1 MPGPAGRQPPLSG
14 ARRRRPEPCP
24 PGTRG
29 RRGQARPSRS
39 PPAPVGS
46 SGSPADQCRHGVAV
60 ERQPVVRPAGELADV
75 TAPDGQA
82 GRRLPVWLPAG
93 AQFEGTARQAVPEH
107 PSAHGGQRADAR
119 AADATVRPN
128 DASDISTAVAR
139 DAGSS
144 RIGAVASL
152 RLRLPPPCASLYR
165 ATARNRRPA
174 ASSDRQRRHRLRG
187 DEGDFRGWLI
197 GILHLDEFAGL
208 AHAHVHGQRVRVR
221 CRPGQCERRGRPLR
235 HPVGCNTRIGT
246 YLDGASVTPPSSTD
260 LGVTAH

>member
-1 MPGPAGRQPPLSG
+1 MPSDESKGSQLDAIGSLAQRQLDN
-14 ARRRRPEPCP
+14 
-24 PGTRG
+24 T
-29 RRGQARPSRS
+29 
-39 PPAPVGS
+39 
-46 SGSPADQCRHGVAV
+46 VAV

-75 TAPDGQA
+75 AAPDGQA

-152 RLRLPPPCASLYR
+152 RLRLPPPCASVYR
-165 ATARNRRPA
+165 GDRPQPPTRPRPA
-174 ASSDRQRRHRLRG
+174 TDSVA
-187 DEGDFRGWLI
+187 I
-197 GILHLDEFAGL
+197 
-208 AHAHVHGQRVRVR
+208 
-221 CRPGQCERRGRPLR
+221 
-235 HPVGCNTRIGT
+235 
-246 YLDGASVTPPSSTD
+246 ASVAIK
-260 LGVTAH
+260 VTSVGG

>member
-14 ARRRRPEPCP
+14 ARRRRPESCP

-39 PPAPVGS
+39 PPTPVGS

-75 TAPDGQA
+75 AAPDGQA
-82 GRRLPVWLPAG
+82 GRRLPVWPPAG

-139 DAGSS
+139 DAGS
-144 RIGAVASL
+144 RPDRRRCLTLAPLAAS
-152 RLRLPPPCASLYR
+152 PAHPVYR

-174 ASSDRQRRHRLRG
+174 RVQRPTASPS
-187 DEGDFRGWLI
+187 
-197 GILHLDEFAGL
+197 
-208 AHAHVHGQRVRVR
+208 
-221 CRPGQCERRGRPLR
+221 
-235 HPVGCNTRIGT
+235 
-246 YLDGASVTPPSSTD
+246 PPWR
-260 LGVTAH
+260 